1 MSMTWKD
8 VKLATLQKMFAAD
21 GSIIPTDEST
31 TDYLAGMPMVANEAL
46 ERLSTAGKSIVKSVV
61 IAHNPLKNL
70 ISDEEASKIHS
81 LGTYEFSGDGA
92 HAYFFEFTGK
102 GTLMVTVGGTE
113 CDTIQL
119 ESKNTYTE
127 YRGLLDNPLDED
139 VALIFISKYPSAVK
153 NVALYYEEFDK
164 ESEVPEYA
172 EMVRYNLK
180 EICPDFYQLGDNQ
193 IYYEGS
199 LGCGYIQTSKYYR
212 ESDNIL
218 VLGRDDP
225 GSYTVYYRAY
235 PPTITAETAD
245 DYVLPVDDE
254 VVVLLPLYM
263 ASQLYKDDDNGI
275 ATTYRNEFE
284 VALESLIDSSMQQG
298 YEEFTSES
306 GWI

>member
-21 GSIIPTDEST
+21 GIAIPTDEST

-46 ERLSTAGKSIVKSVV
+46 ERLSTVGKAIVKSVV
-61 IAHNPLKNL
+61 IAHNPLENL
-70 ISDEEASKIHS
+70 VSNDEADKIHN
-81 LGTYEFSGDGA
+81 LGSYCFSAESA
-92 HAYFFEFTGK
+92 HSYFFEFTGK
-102 GTLMVTVGGTE
+102 GTLSIIVGGIE
-113 CDTIQL
+113 SNTIQL
-119 ESKNTYTE
+119 ESKSTYTK
-127 YRGLLDNPLDED
+127 YRGLLENPMDLN
-139 VALIFISKYPSAVK
+139 VKLVFSCKYPSAVK
-153 NVALYYEEFDK
+153 NVALYYAEFD
-164 ESEVPEYA
+164 EEAEVPEYA
-172 EMVRYNLK
+172 KMVKYNLK

-218 VLGRDDP
+218 VLDRDDP

-235 PPTITAETAD
+235 PPTITVETAD

-284 VALESLIDSSMQQG
+284 VALESLVDSSTQQG